1 MQRKFI
7 FNLLLL
13 VAINLLVKPLAIFG
27 IDAEVQNRIGYED
40 YGVYFSLF
48 NFTYIFNIL
57 LDLGIT
63 NFNIKNVAQ
72 YPKLS
77 RRYIGKLLSLRLVLF
92 VVYTVVILA
101 IGFTIGFKGDRIN
114 ILIFLIINQF
124 LLSTIQFFRS
134 YFSGMLLFALDAFL
148 SVFDKVLLI
157 VICGYFLY
165 INKVTD
171 FTIYHFIF
179 SQTFAYIVSI
189 SIAIVILARK
199 VGFQDFKIQP
209 NFSIAIF
216 KKAFPF
222 ALLILLMTIYTRID
236 AVMLE
241 RLHPNGEFET
251 GLYAQAY
258 RILDAFVMFTMLFN
272 TLLFPI
278 FSTQIAKKEN
288 IQPLLKTSSK
298 LLFALS
304 LSVVIG
310 CIYFA
315 NDILHLFYRDI
326 QPTSVITFQIL
337 IVAFLPI
344 SAIQIFGTLHT
355 ASGNLRFLNII
366 SFIGIVI
373 SVGLNLTLI
382 HRFGAIATAIT
393 CVVTHCVISFV
404 QIIYTKKYFH
414 LKIDWKAIAALVVYG
429 ILLVLLVDFVFQF
442 KSTFF
447 VKFSLF
453 AVVALLLSVLLKLI
467 NIKDIRQFIKARE

>member
-72 YPKLS
+72 FPKLS

-92 VVYTVVILA
+92 VVYALVILT
-101 IGFTIGFKGDRIN
+101 IGFTIGFKGNRIN

-124 LLSTIQFFRS
+124 LLSTILFFRS
-134 YFSGMLLFALDAFL
+134 YFSGMLLFVLDAFF
-148 SVFDKVLLI
+148 SVFDKVVLI
-157 VICGYFLY
+157 FICGYFLY
-165 INKVTD
+165 VNTTTD

-179 SQTFAYIVSI
+179 SQTAAYILSLG
-189 SIAIVILARK
+189 IALLILARK
-199 VGFQDFKIQP
+199 IGFQDFKIQP

-216 KKAFPF
+216 KKALPF

-326 QPTSVITFQIL
+326 QPTSVLTFQIL

-366 SFIGIVI
+366 SLIGIVI
-373 SVGLNLTLI
+373 SVSLNLVLI
-382 HRFGAIATAIT
+382 HRFGAISTAIT
-393 CVVTHCVISFV
+393 CVVTHGVISFV

-414 LKIDWKAIAALVVYG
+414 LKVDWKTIFALLVYG
-429 ILLVLLVDFVFQF
+429 ILLVLLVEFAFQF
-442 KSTFF
+442 NAPF
-447 VKFSLF
+447 VLKFVLF
-453 AVVALLLSVLLKLI
+453 AVTALVLSVLLKLI
-467 NIKDIRQFIKARE
+467 HIKDMRQFIKARE